1 MDILILHRVPYPKIE
16 YARGID
22 HTRHRVVYLGTRAAL
37 GTLPA
42 DLPCER
48 VERAGT
54 RSAFDEAAAWL
65 DDVRR
70 PFDRIVSL
78 SEYELLDAARLRERY
93 GVPGAP
99 VEQVELAR
107 DKILMKRAVADAGL
121 RAPRF
126 LSLADFL
133 DRGGDVPW
141 TGATVL
147 KPHRGASSV
156 DVTVFGSAAEAHEAV
171 AGRRT
176 GIAGL
181 DAAERAG
188 AVSGFEV
195 EEFVEGPV
203 RHYDGLV
210 EGGEV
215 LVVGAS
221 EYLGTCLAYAQGLP
235 MGSYQ
240 IDCPEEVR
248 DWVAKV
254 LAAVRVE
261 DGSFHLE
268 AIVHEGEPVFL
279 EVGNRVGGADVVAVF
294 ELATGI
300 HLPSWEL
307 RILLGERVADELPP
321 PPAERSWYGW
331 FVHPGHHLAGEL
343 FDGFDG
349 AEEYRTAPEAVT
361 WHELPPGAPLPG
373 HITYGAH
380 ETALAGIAAASS
392 PARTRDWMASL
403 FRSLRI
409 RTTTGTAG
417 NPNHR
422 QSGVQA

>member
-22 HTRHRVVYLGTRAAL
+22 HARHRVTYLGTRAAL
-37 GTLPA
+37 ATLPVG
-42 DLPCER
+42 LPCER
-48 VERAGT
+48 VERPGEGA
-54 RSAFDEAAAWL
+54 AFDEAAAWL
-65 DDVRR
+65 DGVRR
-70 PFDRIVSL
+70 PFDRIISL

-99 VEQVELAR
+99 VEQVTLAR
-107 DKILMKRAVADAGL
+107 DKILMKQAVADAGL

-133 DRGGDVPW
+133 ERGGAAPW

-156 DVTVFGSAAEAHEAV
+156 DVTVFSSAAEAHEAV
-171 AGRRT
+171 AARRT
-176 GIAGL
+176 GVGEL
-181 DAAERAG
+181 DAAERTG

-210 EGGEV
+210 EGGKV
-215 LVVGAS
+215 LALGAS

-235 MGSYQ
+235 MGSFQ
-240 IDCPEEVR
+240 IDCPDEVR
-248 DWVAKV
+248 DWVTDV
-254 LAAVRVE
+254 LAAVRIE

-268 AIVHEGEPVFL
+268 AIVHDGEPVFL

-307 RILLGERVADELPP
+307 RILLGEQVADALPP

-331 FVHPGHHLAGEL
+331 FVHPGHHLAGEV

-349 AEEYRTAPEAVT
+349 AGAYRTAPETVT
-361 WHELPPGAPLPG
+361 WHELTPGSPLPG

-380 ETALAGIAAASS
+380 ETALAGIAVTAS
-392 PARTRDWMASL
+392 PARTRDWMAGL

-409 RTTTGTAG
+409 RTTTGAAG
-417 NPNHR
+417 NPKKQ